1 MRIIK
6 ADGRLYAKGLHD
18 GLVTYTRRPGEALSF
33 PDDGAAAA
41 WWSEHMPSSPPM
53 GEGSVRTE
61 EAPRPR
67 AQSTTTNTASSR

>member
-6 ADGRLYAKGLHD
+6 ADGRLYAKDLAD
-18 GLVTYTRRPGEALSF
+18 GLVTYTRRPSEAISF
-33 PDDGAAAA
+33 PDDGAASV
-41 WWSEHMPSSPPM
+41 WWAEHMPSSPPV

-67 AQSTTTNTASSR
+67 AQSTTTKTASSR